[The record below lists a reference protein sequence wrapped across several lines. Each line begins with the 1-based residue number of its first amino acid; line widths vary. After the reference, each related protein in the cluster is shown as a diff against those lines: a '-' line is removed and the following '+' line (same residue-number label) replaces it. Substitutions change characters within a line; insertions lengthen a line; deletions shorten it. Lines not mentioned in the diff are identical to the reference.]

1 MKSFWKQFNDS
12 DIRRMLYAEE
22 KAADLSGQIRKEIQ

>member
-22 KAADLSGQIRKEIQ
+22 KAADLSGQIRNAIQ